1 MVVGGFTPFAVKSVT
16 TAKSMVGE
24 TLNADLIQEAAKA
37 LAQEVCVCLSVCVM
51 CKSTHVQ

>member
-1 MVVGGFTPFAVKSVT
+1 MVFGGFTPFAVKSVT

-24 TLNADLIQEAAKA
+24 TLNANLIQEAAKA